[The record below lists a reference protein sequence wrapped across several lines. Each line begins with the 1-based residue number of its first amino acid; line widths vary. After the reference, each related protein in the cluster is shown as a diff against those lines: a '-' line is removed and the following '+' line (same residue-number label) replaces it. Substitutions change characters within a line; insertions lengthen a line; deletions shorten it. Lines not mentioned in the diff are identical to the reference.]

1 MKTFIQ
7 HILLK
12 SLLFLFLIYGC
23 SYHGNNRDSLMKPE
37 MIMDTIGVEKGMK
50 IGEIGAGEGYF
61 TFKLSKRVGPAGKIY
76 ANDIRQS
83 VLDTIQNRIKKENI
97 ENIIVLL
104 GSTEDPYFPEEN
116 FDLIVMMLVYH
127 ELEKPVI
134 YFQNLKKYLKPGG
147 TVVVIERDPERWGQ
161 GEDHFMKTKE
171 ILDTVEE
178 SDYELVRM
186 ETFLEIDNIFIFRP
200 IEHR

>member
-1 MKTFIQ
+1 MQ
-7 HILLK
+7 
-12 SLLFLFLIYGC
+12 
-23 SYHGNNRDSLMKPE
+23 PE

-61 TFKLSKRVGPAGKIY
+61 TFKLSKRVGPSGKIY